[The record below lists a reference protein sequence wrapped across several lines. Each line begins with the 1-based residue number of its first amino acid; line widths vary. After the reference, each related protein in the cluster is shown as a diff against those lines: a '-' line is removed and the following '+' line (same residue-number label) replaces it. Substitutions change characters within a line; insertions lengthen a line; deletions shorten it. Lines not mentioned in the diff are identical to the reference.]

1 MGKPY
6 SMDLRERVIRRVE
19 AGASCRSVARNFDLG
34 EATVIRWARRKRETG
49 NFAPGQMGGHRPFLI
64 SGAHEEWL
72 LERIKTGD
80 FTLRELTCELA
91 ERDLKVDERT
101 VWAFVH
107 RVGLS
112 FNKFSG
118 RRNDPGDRFARKRAG
133 HRTEATGCRTVP
145 GAVET
150 LSGWS

>member
-64 SGAHEEWL
+64 SGAHEDWL
-72 LERIKTGD
+72 LARMQSGD
-80 FTLRELTCELA
+80 FTLRQLTFELA
-91 ERDLKVDERT
+91 ERGLKVNERT

-112 FNKFSG
+112 FKKN
-118 RRNDPGDRFARKRAG
+118 RAG
-133 HRTEATGCRTVP
+133 HRTKATGCRTVP